1 MTASVRKQDENT
13 GEIMKNASQ
22 HNTCTISVQSPF
34 FKLQTDNVPAKD
46 DVN

>member
-1 MTASVRKQDENT
+1 MTDSVPKQDQNT

-22 HNTCTISVQSPF
+22 HKNCTISVQSPF

-46 DVN
+46 DIN